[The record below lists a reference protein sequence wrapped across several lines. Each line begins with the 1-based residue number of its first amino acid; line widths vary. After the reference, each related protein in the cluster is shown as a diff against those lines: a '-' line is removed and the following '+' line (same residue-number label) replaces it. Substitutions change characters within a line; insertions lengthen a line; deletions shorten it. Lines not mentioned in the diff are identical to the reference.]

1 MAKKKSRPALSVIAA
16 ASRSEASEAI
26 YFARKCGLTPD
37 EALRIMREALMTV
50 GPKPAGAGKRKR

>member
-1 MAKKKSRPALSVIAA
+1 MAKKKSRTALSVFAT

-37 EALRIMREALMTV
+37 EALRIMREAHVTS
-50 GPKPAGAGKRKR
+50 GFKSPDNGKQKR